1 MVDFGAAPLSIGHVD
16 PQNASP
22 GTQIVVRGSGFDS
35 ATAVTVGG
43 VAGPVIFTDENT
55 LTLTIPG
62 ADSAPQDIVL
72 TGTTGKPTRWKMRWY
87 THS

>member
-16 PQNASP
+16 AQNASP
-22 GTQIVVRGSGFDS
+22 GTQVVVRGSGS

-55 LTLTIPG
+55 LTLTITG

-72 TGTTGKPTRWKMRWY
+72 TGTTGKPTRWKMRCY